1 MLSLLGEFSS
11 ISINL
16 MGRLTGL
23 WFNEELRLEISGIE
37 FTYFAQWLEIIA
49 VLEQEAKTKSEII
62 YTT

>member
-1 MLSLLGEFSS
+1 
-11 ISINL
+11 